1 MAKNRLEIM
10 IISAIVIAL
19 GGMYAAN
26 KHLFRSGE
34 GQVVQQQPAQNTIPP
49 QVTAPSSTPENPT
62 PTNATPTP
70 VASPPEFIAQP
81 CLVLFDHVPLIDEPK
96 VGAKKV
102 SEVSSGQI
110 VHLEHTVQPG
120 DKTEYYGLS
129 NTITLE
135 AGTSDS
141 KASEALKTQVP
152 RWIEASKC
160 LLFDQ
165 QSIFD
170 NYINSTSDIS
180 NVWNQEDKVQTP
192 EDQKKVTEVNGLP
205 FLERTLLNA
214 DSEVTAWAANRYFTT
229 TPIDDTWTGFFKLL
243 KIGKLSREILFDPI
257 RAAIE
262 NNNPPPTV
270 QKFKVEFNASSVK
283 VQNNLL
289 QNFCEIL
296 ILNQNSYLISVF
308 DSVVSEKR
316 NSNNWSLALDC
327 LGKFDTGTEEVSS
340 VVKYL
345 KSKPFRSKL
354 HDKERSGKLDAF
366 FKAHE
371 VKK

>member
-1 MAKNRLEIM
+1 MAKNRLEII
-10 IISAIVIAL
+10 IISVIVIAL
-19 GGMYAAN
+19 GVMYAAS
-26 KHLFRSGE
+26 KHLFSSGD
-34 GQVVQQQPAQNTIPP
+34 GQVVQQQPVPTTIPP
-49 QVTAPSSTPENPT
+49 QATPPSPTPENTLPAG
-62 PTNATPTP
+62 ATPTP
-70 VASPPEFIAQP
+70 AASTPEFIAQP
-81 CLVLFDHVPLIDEPK
+81 CLVLFDHVPLIDEAK

-110 VHLEHTVQPG
+110 VHLEHAVQPG
-120 DKTEYYGLS
+120 DKTEFYALA
-129 NTITLE
+129 NLTTLE
-135 AGTSDS
+135 AGASDS
-141 KASEALKTQVP
+141 KPSETPKTQNP
-152 RWIEASKC
+152 RWIEASQC

-192 EDQKKVTEVNGLP
+192 EDQKKIAEVNGLP
-205 FLERTLLNA
+205 FLERALLNTG
-214 DSEVTAWAANRYFTT
+214 SEVTAWASNRYFTT
-229 TPIDDTWTGFFKLL
+229 MPFEETWKSFFKLL
-243 KIGKLSREILFDPI
+243 KIGKLSREVLFDPV

-262 NNNPPPTV
+262 NNNPPPPV
-270 QKFKVEFNASSVK
+270 QKFKAEFNASSVE

-308 DSVVSEKR
+308 DSLMAEKT

-340 VVKYL
+340 VVKHL
-345 KSKPFRSKL
+345 KSKPFRAKIHTKEKSDKL
-354 HDKERSGKLDAF
+354 NAF

-371 VKK
+371 AKK